1 MQTEGALLFARPSRS
16 RGVLR
21 IPTACPSCGTENRDE
36 AKFCKNC
43 GYDLAKAPKEA
54 TAIPTAP
61 KPTPLPVITRA
72 RVPWYGLGVFAIIA
86 VFLVFIDFATDGRI
100 DWAHLGILGA
110 AFLVGGFMILNFLAS
125 SRRDWGPFYVGLALV
140 VAALI
145 LLPLS
150 FAFPA
155 VETTSETFEVP
166 FIPTVRS
173 LDLTV
178 TNEVG
183 GVTVQFVT
191 GTGFLVQAEIT
202 HNLGLFA
209 SHFEGDVVVADAT
222 AGNTTSFSVSA
233 QSGSG
238 GFFGGGGHA
247 ILVTVQRDLAV
258 AMTVHSTTGGVTID
272 VPSGV
277 SLRSLEATATTGG
290 VRVTLQ
296 GVDFVSG
303 ATVRASTVTGGVD
316 LIIRQPTGVPGTVPV
331 SATTTTGGV
340 DFIFSDGS
348 DAAVRIV
355 SQVTTGGIDFDPAK
369 YQGTA
374 GLLYAPSES
383 TYNAASLRF
392 DVALSTTTGGID
404 IG

>member
-1 MQTEGALLFARPSRS
+1 M
-16 RGVLR
+16 
-21 IPTACPSCGTENRDE
+21 
-36 AKFCKNC
+36 
-43 GYDLAKAPKEA
+43 
-54 TAIPTAP
+54 
-61 KPTPLPVITRA
+61 ITRA
-72 RVPWYGLGVFAIIA
+72 RVPWYGLGVFAIVA

-155 VETTSETFEVP
+155 VGTTAEAFEVP
-166 FIPTVRS
+166 FNPTVGS

-178 TNEVG
+178 TNDVG

-191 GTGFLVQAEIT
+191 GTAFLVRAAIT
-202 HNLGLFA
+202 HNIGLFA
-209 SHFEGDVVVADAT
+209 GHSEGDVVVADAT

-233 QSGSG
+233 QVGSG
-238 GFFGGGGHA
+238 GFFGGGGHT

-258 AMTVHSTTGGVTID
+258 AMTVHSTTGGVTVD

-277 SLRSLEATATTGG
+277 SLRSLEATAVTGG

-296 GVDFVSG
+296 GVDFASG
-303 ATVRASTVTGGVD
+303 ATVQASTVTGGVD
-316 LIIRQPTGVPGTVPV
+316 LIIRQPTGVPGTIPV
-331 SATTTTGGV
+331 SASTTTGGV

-348 DAAVRIV
+348 DAAARIV
-355 SQVTTGGIDFDPAK
+355 SQVTTGGIGFDSAK
-369 YQGTA
+369 YQGTG

-383 TYNAASLRF
+383 AYNTASLRF
-392 DVALSTTTGGID
+392 DVQLATTTGGID

>member
-1 MQTEGALLFARPSRS
+1 M
-16 RGVLR
+16 VR
-21 IPTACPSCGTENRDE
+21 IPTECPSCGTENRDE

-43 GYDLAKAPKEA
+43 GYELARGPEVAP
-54 TAIPTAP
+54 AIPTAP
-61 KPTPLPVITRA
+61 SPAPIPTVARTRF
-72 RVPWYGLGVFAIIA
+72 PWYGLGVFAIIA
-86 VFLVFIDFATDGRI
+86 VFLLFIDFATDGRI

-155 VETTSETFEVP
+155 VTTTSETFEVP
-166 FIPTVRS
+166 FSPTVRS

-183 GVTVQFVT
+183 GVTVGFTT
-191 GTGFLVQAEIT
+191 GTGFLVQAEVT
-202 HNLGLFA
+202 HNIGLFA

-222 AGNTTSFSVSA
+222 AGNTSSFSVSA
-233 QSGSG
+233 QSGAPG
-238 GFFGGGGHA
+238 VFGGGGHA

-258 AMTVHSTTGGVTID
+258 AITAHSTTGGVTVD

-277 SLRSLEATATTGG
+277 SLRFLEATATTGG
-290 VRVTLQ
+290 VDVTLS
-296 GVDFVSG
+296 GVDFASG
-303 ATVRASTVTGGVD
+303 TTVEASTVTGGVN
-316 LIIRQPTGVPGTVPV
+316 LIIRQPVGAPGTVPV
-331 SATTTTGGV
+331 SATATTGGV
-340 DFIFSDGS
+340 DFTFSNGAN
-348 DAAVRIV
+348 AAVRIR
-355 SQVTTGGIDFDPAK
+355 SEVTTGGIDFNPAK

-383 TYNAASLRF
+383 TYNAAPLRF
-392 DVALSTTTGGID
+392 DVQLATTTGGID

>member
-1 MQTEGALLFARPSRS
+1 M
-16 RGVLR
+16 R
-21 IPTACPSCGTENRDE
+21 ISTACPSCGTENRDE

-43 GYDLAKAPKEA
+43 GYNLAKAPKEA

-61 KPTPLPVITRA
+61 KPTPLPMITRA

-150 FAFPA
+150 FAIPA
-155 VETTSETFEVP
+155 VGTTAEAFQVP
-166 FIPTVRS
+166 FSSTIRS

-178 TNEVG
+178 TNDIG

-191 GTGFLVQAEIT
+191 GTAYLVRAEMT
-202 HNLGLFA
+202 HNIGLFA
-209 SHFEGDVVVADAT
+209 SHSEGDVVVADAT

-233 QSGSG
+233 QGGGG

-277 SLRSLEATATTGG
+277 SLRFLEATATTGG

-296 GVDFVSG
+296 GVDFASE
-303 ATVRASTVTGGVD
+303 ATIQASTVTGGVI

-331 SATTTTGGV
+331 SASTTTGGV
-340 DFIFSDGS
+340 EFTFSDGS
-348 DAAVRIV
+348 DAAVRIL
-355 SQVTTGGIDFDPAK
+355 SQVTTGGIDFDPTK
-369 YQGTA
+369 YQGTG

-383 TYNAASLRF
+383 TYNVAALRF
-392 DVALSTTTGGID
+392 DVQLLTTTGGID